1 MSWHRTASSPRPV
14 QNADYPKLFLF
25 ALGCVQRPTHAAVHS
40 FTSQGLPRGPFHY
53 GQPRLG
59 EARAIRMEAQASWN
73 FLMVKFI
80 GRGPQAGG
88 GGGERGIDTW
98 SGSAV
103 ETSRISSS
111 YMPCRGGG
119 EINMV

>member
-1 MSWHRTASSPRPV
+1 MEHMSWRRTASSPGPV

-25 ALGCVQRPTHAAVHS
+25 ALGCVQRSTHAAVHS

-59 EARAIRMEAQASWN
+59 EARAIRMEGLVSWN
-73 FLMVKFI
+73 VLMVRFI

-88 GGGERGIDTW
+88 REGRE
-98 SGSAV
+98 
-103 ETSRISSS
+103 E
-111 YMPCRGGG
+111 
-119 EINMV
+119 